1 MDDVGKRTTDRA
13 ARADAEEGLGGGI
26 QVRDEQLLVDQNECS
41 RKPVEDVVCAG
52 VAP

>member
-1 MDDVGKRTTDRA
+1 MDDVGERTTDRA

-26 QVRDEQLLVDQNECS
+26 QIRDEQLLVDQNECG